1 MTIEYHPA
9 VEQELREARD
19 FFETRVAGL
28 GLEFIRA
35 VEQQVLGLAESPGR
49 WMIVRGEIRRCLMRR
64 FPYEIYSRAL
74 DAGDIRVTAVKHQRR
89 RPSYGLD
96 RR

>member
-1 MTIEYHPA
+1 MKIEYHPA

-19 FFETRVAGL
+19 FYEARVARL

-35 VEQQVLGLAESPGR
+35 VEQQVLRLAESPGR

-64 FPYEIYSRAL
+64 FPYVVYFRAV
-74 DAGDIRVTAVKHQRR
+74 GEGHIRLTAVKHQRR